1 MLVGPA
7 AKPAKVASVLGGRLG
22 EQAGVSVVVMGCGN
36 PRSRILVPTC
46 HYPAFVINQSIL

>member
-7 AKPAKVASVLGGRLG
+7 AKPAKVASVLAGRLG

-36 PRSRILVPTC
+36 PKIQDTRAYSSLSRIR
-46 HYPAFVINQSIL
+46 H